1 MRLPRTLFL
10 GFLVMMI
17 TKNIHSQNNGSGTN
31 FIWNKEKKE
40 LQNSYR
46 NDSLKWDMKMFE
58 TDKKYMDHF
67 SKPIRDGVFP
77 TPYYDLVGINSFKG
91 LGNHSGYGKIQN
103 KTIFYNSF
111 FVRRSPVNDQYL
123 ENGRNDEVFFVI
135 VSLTD
140 TIDTVDYSHFVSQVV
155 SRNHPD
161 YIGQGAIY
169 TKTSTPVEYVSFLTA
184 DRNSYA
190 IVNMRLFD
198 LSIGKMVLIAPQK
211 DKTFRSRQ
219 VDFPPLSSEDLDQ
232 FIEELLKKPEIVSF
246 FTNEGNI

>member
-1 MRLPRTLFL
+1 MKLPKILL
-10 GFLVMMI
+10 LWSLAI
-17 TKNIHSQNNGSGTN
+17 TIIPNTHGQNSESDTN

-46 NDSLKWDMKMFE
+46 KDSSKWDIKMLE

-67 SKPIRDGVFP
+67 SDPIRDGVFP

-111 FVRRSPVNDQYL
+111 FVRRSPVNEKYL
-123 ENGRNDEVFFVI
+123 QNNRNDEVFFVI
-135 VSLTD
+135 LSLTD
-140 TIDTVDYSHFVSQVV
+140 TIDTVDYSHFASQVV

-198 LSIGKMVLIAPQK
+198 LSIGKIVLIAPQK

-219 VDFPPLSSEDLDQ
+219 VDLPPLSSEDLDQ